1 MERLEALLIALNTIE
16 FEDISL
22 LPCED
27 QARFA
32 DKVESLQDQL
42 VTVINKQQG
51 NSENIQPF
59 Y

>member
-22 LPCED
+22 LHCED

-42 VTVINKQQG
+42 VAVMNKQQD
-51 NSENIQPF
+51 NSGSN
-59 Y
+59 